1 MTARFA
7 TQLEVDQWDN
17 HIIANPDSGN
27 IFQTKEFGS
36 IKSTNN
42 WNAIYAVIDEIYI
55 LILERKIPILGN
67 FWYTP
72 KGPGITS
79 VENLKKLIPEFRDF
93 ARQNNVFAIKFEP
106 ELLETP
112 IIVKDLK
119 KLKLKK
125 SKNAQAANTVIV
137 DISKSIEEIT
147 ASFSSKVR
155 GNIRAAQKA
164 NVTTEIVPISDKNCS
179 FFYEMMKQTI
189 NGRSHVRKPEYY
201 YNYWQTH
208 YRAGTGLFMFAKI
221 GNEVLSMDF
230 ITVIGSKAARK
241 DAASTRDHSVRGAS
255 SLLEMAAIEYL
266 KSINI
271 KEYDLYGA
279 PPSSQIKNPKHP
291 FYGFGTFKVGFN
303 PQVTDYVG
311 CYDLAVKPTAYK
323 FWQKYGERIT
333 RRIYYI
339 LHHDLY
345 Y

>member
-7 TQLEVDQWDN
+7 TQLEIDQWDDY
-17 HIIANPDSGN
+17 IIANPDGGN

-42 WNAIYAVIDEIYI
+42 WKTIYVVIDEIYI

-79 VENLKKLIPEFRDF
+79 TENLKKIIPELRDF
-93 ARQNNVFAIKFEP
+93 AQKNNVYAIKFEP
-106 ELLETP
+106 ELLETE
-112 IIVKDLK
+112 INTKNLK

-137 DISKSIEEIT
+137 DISRPIDEIM

-155 GNIRAAQKA
+155 GNIRAAQKS
-164 NVTTEIVPISDKNCS
+164 NVTTEIVPISDKNCAI
-179 FFYEMMKQTI
+179 FYEMMKQTI

-208 YRAGTGLFMFAKI
+208 YQSGAGLFMFAKVGSDI
-221 GNEVLSMDF
+221 LAMDF
-230 ITVIGSKAARK
+230 ITIIGAKAARK
-241 DAASTRDHSVRGAS
+241 DAASTRDHSIRGAS
-255 SLLEMAAIEYL
+255 SLLELAAIEYL
-266 KSINI
+266 KTIDI
-271 KEYDLYGA
+271 QQYDLYGA
-279 PPSSQIKNPKHP
+279 PPSSQIKNQNHP

-303 PQVTDYVG
+303 PQITDYVG
-311 CYDLAVKPTAYK
+311 CYDLIVKPSAYK
-323 FWQKYGERIT
+323 IWYKFGEKLT